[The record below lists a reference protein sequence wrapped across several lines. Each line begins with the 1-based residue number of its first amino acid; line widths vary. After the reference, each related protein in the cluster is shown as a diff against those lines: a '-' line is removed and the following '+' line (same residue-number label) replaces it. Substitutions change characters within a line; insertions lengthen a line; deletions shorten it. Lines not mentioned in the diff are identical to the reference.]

1 MSDARVVL
9 LPEARDDLRDL
20 DGAAQRIVLK
30 GMLKL
35 RSEPAQRGAP
45 LGARGPGNLTGL
57 RKLVVG
63 NRDYRIVYDVQDD
76 GTIVV
81 VWVIGR
87 RADDEVYRL
96 AVARLETYTGDRQKR
111 AILRQILDTAWG
123 Q

>member
-1 MSDARVVL
+1 VSEAKVVL
-9 LPEARDDLRDL
+9 LPEARDDLEDL
-20 DGAAQRIVLK
+20 DGAARKIVLR
-30 GMLKL
+30 GLLKL
-35 RSEPAQRGAP
+35 RAEPAQRGAP
-45 LGARGPGNLTGL
+45 LGSRAAGNLTGL

-81 VWVIGR
+81 VWVIAR
-87 RADDEVYRL
+87 RADDDVYRL

-123 Q
+123 R

>member
-1 MSDARVVL
+1 MSEARIVL
-9 LPEARDDLRDL
+9 LPEARDDLEDL
-20 DGAAQRIVLK
+20 DGAARKIILK
-30 GMLKL
+30 GLLKL
-35 RSEPAQRGAP
+35 RAEPAQRGAP
-45 LGARGPGNLTGL
+45 LGSRGSGNLTGL

-81 VWVIGR
+81 VWVIAR

-96 AVARLETYTGDRQKR
+96 AVARLGAYTADRQKL

-123 Q
+123 R